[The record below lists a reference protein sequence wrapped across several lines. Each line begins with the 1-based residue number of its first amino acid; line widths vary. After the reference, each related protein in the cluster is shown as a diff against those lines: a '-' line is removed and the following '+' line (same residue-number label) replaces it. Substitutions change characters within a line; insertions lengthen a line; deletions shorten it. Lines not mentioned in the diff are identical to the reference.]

1 MRATLKM
8 PEGLQ
13 RMMEELA
20 RLEGTEL
27 DATAAE
33 ILEAGADVALAGME
47 RRAPVKTGKLKG
59 HLKKG
64 PVQQDGNRSVVEI
77 GILDAPGE
85 VVRYGTAQEYG
96 TSSVPAQSY
105 MRETMKLDRAKIYA
119 AMRKVLEARIGAK

>member
-1 MRATLKM
+1 MKARLKM

-13 RMMEELA
+13 QMMEELA
-20 RLEGTEL
+20 RLGSSEL
-27 DATAAE
+27 NETAVE
-33 ILEAGADVALAGME
+33 MLEAGADVSLAGMQ
-47 RRAPVKTGKLKG
+47 RRVPVKTGKLKG
-59 HLKKG
+59 HLKRG
-64 PVQQDGNRSVVEI
+64 AVQQDGNRSVVEI

-119 AMRKVLEARIGAK
+119 AMRKVLQARIGAK

>member
-8 PEGLQ
+8 PEGLKQ
-13 RMMEELA
+13 MMDELA
-20 RLEGTEL
+20 KLEASEL
-27 DATAAE
+27 DAVAVE
-33 ILEAGADVALAGME
+33 MLDAGAEVALDGMQ
-47 RRAPVKTGKLKG
+47 RRVPVKTGKLKG

-119 AMRKVLEARIGAK
+119 AMRKVLKARIGAK